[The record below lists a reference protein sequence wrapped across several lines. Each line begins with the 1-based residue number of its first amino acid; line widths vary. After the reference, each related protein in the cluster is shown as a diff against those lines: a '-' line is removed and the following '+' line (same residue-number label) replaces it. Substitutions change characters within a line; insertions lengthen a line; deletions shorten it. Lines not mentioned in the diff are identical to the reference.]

1 MQFRPRGSRPRD
13 LSPRGPR
20 TPARRPLAAAAV
32 AALCLSAA
40 AGCAKAAS
48 GPAASTGSVNG
59 SAGAQQVVG
68 SSAGPSC
75 TYQNY
80 AGGVPKLD
88 LTDGTTVVGFSQSE
102 STSNPFRATE
112 TASITQQA
120 RKLGIKLIQR
130 NANADVNTQNSQI
143 EDMIA
148 QGAKVLIVAPENSA
162 GLAPALAD
170 ARQNKIPVLTIDR
183 TANGG
188 ACSDFIAF
196 LGSDFYGQAQI
207 AADDLA
213 EATGGTAKVAIL
225 SGTPGNNVTTD
236 RTNGFQARIKAKYP
250 NMDVVASQTANF
262 DETDGQTVM
271 AQLLQANPGIT
282 AVYAENDEMALGAIQ
297 AIKAAGKT
305 PGKDVKIVSIDGTQ
319 QCVQDVADGTVS
331 ADIET
336 NPRFGPLAFQSLE
349 DFYGGTGVPADVII
363 KDNHFTPDNAQ
374 QALTGGQV
382 Y

>member
-1 MQFRPRGSRPRD
+1 MNPRPHHPDPR
-13 LSPRGPR
+13 
-20 TPARRPLAAAAV
+20 PARRTARRPWAAALV

-40 AGCAKAAS
+40 TACAKSATSAQ
-48 GPAASTGSVNG
+48 AGSANNT
-59 SAGAQQVVG
+59 AGAQQVVSASATG
-68 SSAGPSC
+68 SKC
-75 TYQNY
+75 TYQSY

-88 LTDGTTVVGFSQSE
+88 ITDGKTIVGFSQSE

-112 TASITQQA
+112 TSSITQQA
-120 RKLGIKLIQR
+120 QKLGVKLIQR
-130 NANADVNTQNSQI
+130 NANADVNAQNSQI

-148 QGAKVLIVAPENSA
+148 QGAKVLIVAPEDSA
-162 GLAPALAD
+162 GLGPALAE
-170 ARQNKIPVLTIDR
+170 AKAKKIPVLTIDR
-183 TANGG
+183 TANGT

-196 LGSDFYGQAQI
+196 LGSNFYGQAQI

-213 EATGGTAKVAIL
+213 SATGGSAKVAIL

-236 RTNGFQARIKAKYP
+236 RTNGFQAEIKAKYP
-250 NMDVVASQTANF
+250 NMTVVASQTANF

-271 AQLLQANPGIT
+271 AQLLQANPGLT

-297 AIKAAGKT
+297 AIIAAGKQ
-305 PGKDVKIVSIDGTQ
+305 PGKDIKIVSIDGTQ
-319 QCVQDVADGTVS
+319 QCVQDVASGTVY

-349 DFYGGTGVPADVII
+349 DFYGGAGVPADVII
-363 KDNHFTPDNAQ
+363 KDSHFTQANAQ
-374 QALTGGQV
+374 QALSGGQV